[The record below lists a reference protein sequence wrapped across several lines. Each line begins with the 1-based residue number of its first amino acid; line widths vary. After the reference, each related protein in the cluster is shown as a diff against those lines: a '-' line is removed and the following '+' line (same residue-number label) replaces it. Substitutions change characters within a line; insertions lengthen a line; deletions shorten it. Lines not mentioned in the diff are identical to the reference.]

1 LSRDNLLHRGLQLP
15 KGEHSYRG
23 SADKILYPEDIRKGP
38 YYSRTSSLTPE
49 ETIASRFVRQMQD
62 KFQVLKAVQE
72 NIRKTGG
79 KVDDS
84 NNAYMAEELFH
95 GKAENDLN
103 VMKERYVQPLAKL
116 LADYKIAQADLDE
129 YLYARHAP
137 ERNAH
142 IAKINPK
149 MPDGGSGM
157 TNAEAAEIMQR
168 VRNSGKQAQ
177 YDRLAGIIDD
187 MLARRRELI
196 REAGLE
202 ENGVVDAWQNA
213 YRYYVPLKG
222 QDVDGVVSLP
232 RTGKG
237 FTIGGRESRQAMG
250 RASRAQSPSTQ
261 AIQDLSES
269 LIRHRKNEVG
279 NAFLKLVQD
288 NPDKDYWQVFTD
300 DRPDTMRTIAERKDQ
315 ETGETIR
322 EVVERPVPMAMM
334 ADRYFTTKKNGK
346 TYYIK
351 LHDPRLMRAMKN
363 MGPETSNAFVR
374 TLGKVNRFLAT
385 VNTSYNP
392 EFLVS
397 NFIRDVQTAVMNLKA
412 EQGRSD
418 GKLKGLDNLSALAVV
433 KDSRSAMSAVYASLR
448 GKTLTGK
455 GAQWQKVWKEFVEDG
470 GKTGWFNMGD
480 LEGQQKEMDRLVS
493 LAKGGWKGQSI
504 GAWNSFLNLVEDA
517 NG

>member
-1 LSRDNLLHRGLQLP
+1 
-15 KGEHSYRG
+15 
-23 SADKILYPEDIRKGP
+23 
-38 YYSRTSSLTPE
+38 
-49 ETIASRFVRQMQD
+49 
-62 KFQVLKAVQE
+62 
-72 NIRKTGG
+72 
-79 KVDDS
+79 
-84 NNAYMAEELFH
+84 
-95 GKAENDLN
+95 
-103 VMKERYVQPLAKL
+103 
-116 LADYKIAQADLDE
+116 
-129 YLYARHAP
+129 
-137 ERNAH
+137 
-142 IAKINPK
+142 PK

-177 YDRLAGIIDD
+177 YDRLAGIVDD

-202 ENGVVDAWQNA
+202 ESGVVDAWQNA

-222 QDVDGVVSLP
+222 QDVDGMVSLP

-300 DRPDTMRTIAERKDQ
+300 DRPDTMRAIAERVDP
-315 ETGETIR
+315 ETGETRR

-351 LHDPRLMRAMKN
+351 LHDPRLMRAMKS

-418 GKLKGLDNLSALAVV
+418 GKLKGLDNLSALAVA

-470 GKTGWFNMGD
+470 G
-480 LEGQQKEMDRLVS
+480 
-493 LAKGGWKGQSI
+493 
-504 GAWNSFLNLVEDA
+504 
-517 NG
+517 

>member
-1 LSRDNLLHRGLQLP
+1 
-15 KGEHSYRG
+15 
-23 SADKILYPEDIRKGP
+23 
-38 YYSRTSSLTPE
+38 
-49 ETIASRFVRQMQD
+49 
-62 KFQVLKAVQE
+62 
-72 NIRKTGG
+72 
-79 KVDDS
+79 
-84 NNAYMAEELFH
+84 
-95 GKAENDLN
+95 
-103 VMKERYVQPLAKL
+103 
-116 LADYKIAQADLDE
+116 
-129 YLYARHAP
+129 
-137 ERNAH
+137 
-142 IAKINPK
+142 
-149 MPDGGSGM
+149 
-157 TNAEAAEIMQR
+157 
-168 VRNSGKQAQ
+168 
-177 YDRLAGIIDD
+177 RLAGIVDD

-202 ENGVVDAWQNA
+202 ESGVVDAWQNT

-300 DRPDTMRTIAERKDQ
+300 DRPDTMRVIAERKDQ
-315 ETGETIR
+315 EAGETIR
-322 EVVERPVPMAMM
+322 EVVERPVAMAMM

-363 MGPETSNAFVR
+363 MGPETSNAVIR

-397 NFIRDVQTAVMNLKA
+397 NFIRDVQTAV
-412 EQGRSD
+412 
-418 GKLKGLDNLSALAVV
+418 
-433 KDSRSAMSAVYASLR
+433 
-448 GKTLTGK
+448 
-455 GAQWQKVWKEFVEDG
+455 
-470 GKTGWFNMGD
+470 
-480 LEGQQKEMDRLVS
+480 
-493 LAKGGWKGQSI
+493 
-504 GAWNSFLNLVEDA
+504 
-517 NG
+517 

>member
-1 LSRDNLLHRGLQLP
+1 
-15 KGEHSYRG
+15 
-23 SADKILYPEDIRKGP
+23 
-38 YYSRTSSLTPE
+38 
-49 ETIASRFVRQMQD
+49 
-62 KFQVLKAVQE
+62 
-72 NIRKTGG
+72 
-79 KVDDS
+79 
-84 NNAYMAEELFH
+84 
-95 GKAENDLN
+95 
-103 VMKERYVQPLAKL
+103 
-116 LADYKIAQADLDE
+116 
-129 YLYARHAP
+129 
-137 ERNAH
+137 
-142 IAKINPK
+142 
-149 MPDGGSGM
+149 M

-448 GKTLTGK
+448 GKTSREKVHSGRRCGKSLLRTEVKPAGLTWVTLK
-455 GAQWQKVWKEFVEDG
+455 ASRRKWIALYRWRREDG
-470 GKTGWFNMGD
+470 KARVSVHGIRSLTLSRMPTGRLKTLCVFLPINTPVMPVCHASRR
-480 LEGQQKEMDRLVS
+480 RL
-493 LAKGGWKGQSI
+493 LPKT
-504 GAWNSFLNLVEDA
+504 
-517 NG
+517 